1 MDNNALLK
9 FLRHYFDHSDFKNDT
24 QKNAILTILRRNADV
39 FVSFPS
45 GYGRT
50 MCYQLPSLIYWNKM
64 TVVIIPH
71 VTRIMDHVNKLR
83 RLKIQAEVIS
93 TLTTPN
99 EKTRIYVELQSV
111 NAIHCNFL
119 YVTPDQVSTLDFKL
133 FLSYLIRFKKLSY
146 IVVDETHCENQ
157 WIYGQ
162 KNNEYYALGKLRKE
176 CMDIPWIVV
185 TATAGVDVIDF
196 LRRVLYIKDDPTS
209 SFRFSIPSYRRN
221 IFYDVALDD
230 IIGISVPHLTK
241 FLDRYLN
248 GKDVYRAPNSGKP
261 SGLIFCKTR
270 QVTEQL
276 VKELKSY
283 GILIAAYHAG
293 LEETDR
299 NAVKDS
305 FMNGYYQILAVT
317 STSGMEINKPNIR
330 LVIHWGM
337 PSSISAYYHESG
349 QAGKDGH
356 PARCRVYLT
365 KQSTLYYNPE
375 NEAMLADAMIPADTL
390 ESIQKTAKSFLV
402 FLHSRYMKDYC
413 EGLKCRHRL
422 ISDYFGD
429 GKMEC
434 IDSCDICSI
443 VSHDYYGGRGAIR
456 TEILQMGLT
465 SYMKHICSK
474 YHDLEKNNMLT
485 TKDALNIMKV
495 CDELA
500 RANYAENPEA
510 RFRNYREFAELEK
523 LGLLDLGPSTSCVE
537 NDDKKDK
544 DELPSS

>member
-1 MDNNALLK
+1 MD
-9 FLRHYFDHSDFKNDT
+9 DT
-24 QKNAILTILRRNADV
+24 
-39 FVSFPS
+39 
-45 GYGRT
+45 
-50 MCYQLPSLIYWNKM
+50 
-64 TVVIIPH
+64 
-71 VTRIMDHVNKLR
+71 
-83 RLKIQAEVIS
+83 
-93 TLTTPN
+93 
-99 EKTRIYVELQSV
+99 
-111 NAIHCNFL
+111 
-119 YVTPDQVSTLDFKL
+119 
-133 FLSYLIRFKKLSY
+133 
-146 IVVDETHCENQ
+146 
-157 WIYGQ
+157 
-162 KNNEYYALGKLRKE
+162 
-176 CMDIPWIVV
+176 
-185 TATAGVDVIDF
+185 
-196 LRRVLYIKDDPTS
+196 
-209 SFRFSIPSYRRN
+209 
-221 IFYDVALDD
+221 
-230 IIGISVPHLTK
+230 IGISVPHLIK

-283 GILIAAYHAG
+283 GIMIAAYHAG

-330 LVIHWGM
+330 LVVHWGM
-337 PSSISAYYHESG
+337 PSSISAYYQESG

-356 PARCRVYLT
+356 PARCRIYLT
-365 KQSTLYYNPE
+365 KRSTEYYNPK
-375 NEAMLADAMIPADTL
+375 NEAMLAAAMNPADTIEL
-390 ESIQKTAKSFLV
+390 IQKTAKSFLV

-422 ISDYFGD
+422 IADYFGD
-429 GKMEC
+429 EKMKC

-456 TEILQMGLT
+456 MEIQQMGMA
-465 SYMKHICSK
+465 SYVQHICSK

-485 TKDALNIMKV
+485 TKDALNIAKI

-500 RANYAENPEA
+500 KATYAENPEVK
-510 RFRNYREFAELEK
+510 FRNFHEYAEMER
-523 LGLLDLGPSTSCVE
+523 LGLLDLGPSSSRVE

-544 DELPSS
+544 DALPSS